1 MRTAKRGLVAV
12 GLALLLAWPAG
23 ELLAPS
29 TAAASTHAGTSKA
42 SKIKVRTAHRGPG
55 QARAGART
63 GGAAATNQL
72 LYNGGRVANVPQV
85 YLTFWGPEWTSEQPA
100 KDYLQ
105 SFFGVVGG
113 SDWLASTTQYCSGQL
128 NSPFTSCLGRFVQ

>member
-1 MRTAKRGLVAV
+1 MWTARLGLVAL

-29 TAAASTHAGTSKA
+29 AAAASSLAGATKP
-42 SKIKVRTAHRGPG
+42 SKIKVRTAHHSPG

-63 GGAAATNQL
+63 GRAAATNQL

-100 KDYLQ
+100 KDYLK
-105 SFFGVVGG
+105 
-113 SDWLASTTQYCSGQL
+113 
-128 NSPFTSCLGRFVQ
+128 